1 MIFWRSCPAL
11 SYGLFILVGITWTL
25 TNSWVCLLPLV
36 FLCLDCSLHT
46 VIGFLIGIAS
56 AVYTSTLYDFPKE
69 EGPIEGTFYPS
80 SLSIIASPFQ
90 KTYLYQ
96 GTMGKVP
103 CQIFLPIHKPRPM
116 ANQAFHVTGLLT
128 KAETP
133 FPSHPN
139 YVVKKA
145 LITPISRTWSFTEQR
160 FAFKERLNR
169 YLEHRFPDKTV
180 ASFLA
185 SMITGSVDDRM
196 MSLQFQ
202 KLGLQH
208 LLGVSGFQ
216 FILLA
221 ACLGRIF
228 SCFFSYRTCAVL
240 VFGCLTLYFIIL
252 GDSPPVMRAYIA
264 ISIYLAGILLNRLS
278 LPLNTLGWALII
290 ELLWNPLSIFNI
302 GFQLTFLSTFAI
314 LTLYPIFRLWMSAW
328 VPLRSFQEARQLKLW
343 DLHGYLLG
351 HMIRDSIALNTA
363 VHLVTLPVLLALFQ
377 RFSLMSFIYNLFF
390 PFGAAITYLL
400 ALVGSLIPFIDRFT
414 EWMAASLLNLAANP
428 PSIADFVIQT
438 KAISFE
444 MAAIALTVLLTQLA
458 PYSPLSA
465 IARRGRFEAR
475 EEAKVVSTWR

>member
-1 MIFWRSCPAL
+1 MVHSFWKSCPAL
-11 SYGLFILVGITWTL
+11 YYGIFILVGITWTL
-25 TNSWVCLLPLV
+25 TNSWVCLLVLV
-36 FLCLDCSLHT
+36 LLCLNLSLHT
-46 VIGFLIGIAS
+46 VIGLLLGVVS
-56 AVYTSTLYDFPKE
+56 AFYTLTLYDLPKE

-80 SLSIIASPFQ
+80 SISIIASPFQ

-96 GTMGKVP
+96 GMMGKIP
-103 CQIFLPIHKPRPM
+103 CQIFLPTHKPRPL
-116 ANQAFHVTGLLT
+116 ANQAFHVTGVLT

-133 FPSHPN
+133 FPCYHN

-145 LITPISRTWSFTEQR
+145 LITPISHTWSFAEKR
-160 FAFKERLNR
+160 FTLKERINR
-169 YLEHRFPDKTV
+169 YLENRFPDKTV

-185 SMITGSVDDRM
+185 SMITGSVDDRT

-228 SCFFSYRTCAVL
+228 SCFLSYRVSAIL

-264 ISIYLAGILLNRLS
+264 ISIYLAGILLNRVS
-278 LPLNTLGWALII
+278 PPLNTLGWALII

-314 LTLYPIFRLWMSAW
+314 LTFYPLFRLGMASW

-351 HMIRDSIALNTA
+351 HMIRDSVALNSA
-363 VHLVTLPVLLALFQ
+363 VHLVTLPVLLALFH
-377 RFSLMSFIYNLFF
+377 RFSLMSFIYNLFV

-400 ALVGSLIPFIDRFT
+400 ALAGCLLPWIDRFT
-414 EWMAASLLNLAANP
+414 EWMAASLLNLAGSP

-438 KAISFE
+438 KGISFE
-444 MAAIALTVLLTQLA
+444 MAALFLVVLNM
-458 PYSPLSA
+458 SCWKK
-465 IARRGRFEAR
+465 RM
-475 EEAKVVSTWR
+475 